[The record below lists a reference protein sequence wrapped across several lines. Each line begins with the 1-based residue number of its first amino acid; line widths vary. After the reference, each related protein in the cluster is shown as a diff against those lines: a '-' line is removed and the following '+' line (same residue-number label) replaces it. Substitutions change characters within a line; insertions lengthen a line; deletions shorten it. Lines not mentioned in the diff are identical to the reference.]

1 MYQTNIYIY
10 IKNMYQTNI
19 YIYIKNMY
27 QTNIDIFIGMNSR
40 YLSFLIES

>member
-1 MYQTNIYIY
+1 
-10 IKNMYQTNI
+10 MYQTNI

-27 QTNIDIFIGMNSR
+27 QTNIDIFIGMKSR